1 MTYVLIVVS
10 WLVGNGAVISTKEFT
25 SAKRCEATKMT

>member
-10 WLVGNGAVISTKEFT
+10 WLGVANGAVISKNFRAQNV
-25 SAKRCEATKMT
+25 AKQPAWH